1 MKRILLI
8 ATGGTI
14 SCRDTGL
21 GLAPALT
28 GEELLDFLPQAAS
41 LCRITVI
48 NPFTLDS
55 TNITTAN
62 RVQIARLIQENYD
75 LYDGFVIT
83 HGTDSLGYTSALL
96 YHMCKNLNKPVILTG
111 SQKPIGVPDSDA
123 EKNLMDSLRV
133 AAEGYVGVAAVMYGK
148 IIRGN
153 HVVKVHANNTNG
165 FESVNAPVMGTIDD
179 DGTVRLTMV
188 PKLGGE
194 PEFVEEIDS
203 NFMVLKLV
211 PDMDTSIFTFLEK
224 YNKVILEAYGAGGI
238 PIRLEKVVQKLIM
251 SGTKVYITTQC
262 AAGTVDLSLYEVG
275 RRAESMGAISLGHRT
290 TEDAIA
296 SIQCG
301 DI

>member
-21 GLAPALT
+21 GLAPSLT
-28 GEELLDFLPQAAS
+28 GEQLLDFLPEVAH
-41 LCRITVI
+41 LCKITVI
-48 NPFTLDS
+48 NPFSLDS

-62 RVQIARLIQENYD
+62 RVQIARLIRENYD
-75 LYDGFVIT
+75 LYDGFVIP
-83 HGTDSLGYTSALL
+83 HGTDSLGYTAALL

-111 SQKPIGVPDSDA
+111 SQKPIGVPGSDA
-123 EKNLMDSLRV
+123 ERNLLDSFRV
-133 AAEGYVGVAAVMYGK
+133 AACGYVGVAAVLHGQ

-153 HVVKVHANNTNG
+153 HVVKVHANEREC
-165 FESVNAPVMGTIDD
+165 FRSVNAPLMGTIDE

-211 PDMDTSIFTFLEK
+211 PDMDTSIFAFLEK
-224 YNKVILEAYGAGGI
+224 YNKVILESYGAGGI
-238 PIRLEKVVQKLIM
+238 PIRLEKVVQKLIL
-251 SGTKVYITTQC
+251 SGTKVYIATQC
-262 AAGTVDLSLYEVG
+262 MEGSVDLSAYEVG
-275 RRAESMGAISLGHRT
+275 RRAEAMGAVSLGHRT

-301 DI
+301 DL